1 VAVTATRLVRGRDY
15 PARFAEFHS
24 WFSDKDP
31 TSRSSNS
38 CARDR
43 DELRDRR
50 EAGSRG
56 LLFHRLMEQAVATTP
71 KPAKVIIGG
80 LENAG

>member
-24 WFSDKDP
+24 WFSDEDP
-31 TSRSSNS
+31 ASRSSTG

-43 DELRDRR
+43 DELRD
-50 EAGSRG
+50 
-56 LLFHRLMEQAVATTP
+56 RLMEQAVATTP